1 LAETVNREAD
11 PAFGDVNFGKYLTT
25 FGPEVGLG
33 VYLEEIT
40 GTPQGVPKYFG
51 KVDWLD
57 QYIRGILS

>member
-1 LAETVNREAD
+1 MADTVFKEAD
-11 PAFGDVNFGKYLTT
+11 PAFGDVNFGKYLTK

-40 GTPQGVPKYFG
+40 GTPQGVPKDLG
-51 KVDWLD
+51 RVDWLN